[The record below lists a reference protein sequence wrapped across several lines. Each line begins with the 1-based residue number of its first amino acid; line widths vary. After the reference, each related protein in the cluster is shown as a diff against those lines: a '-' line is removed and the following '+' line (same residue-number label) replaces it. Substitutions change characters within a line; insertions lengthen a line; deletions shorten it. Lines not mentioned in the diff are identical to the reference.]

1 MDQDRGAPVGKTG
14 SYHSII
20 NQAKLYLLHEHV
32 LGSNREDG
40 DNILSSIIKE
50 QASTDLLHAFQSLR
64 PN

>member
-1 MDQDRGAPVGKTG
+1 MGASMGKTG

-20 NQAKLYLLHEHV
+20 NQAKLYLFHENV

-40 DNILSSIIKE
+40 DNILSSVIRK
-50 QASTDLLHAFQSLR
+50 QVSTDLLHAFQSLG